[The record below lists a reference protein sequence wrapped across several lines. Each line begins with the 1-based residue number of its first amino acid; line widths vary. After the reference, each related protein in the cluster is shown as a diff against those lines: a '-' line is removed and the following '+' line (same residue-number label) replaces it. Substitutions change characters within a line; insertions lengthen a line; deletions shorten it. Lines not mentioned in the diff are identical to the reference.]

1 MIPALL
7 LLHLASATPL
17 DTLVRRADQYTK
29 VSADIAQTI
38 TDVNAL
44 NTTLNGYGYD
54 VSDIGSG
61 LIGTYNGAQAV
72 ATDIQNTVND
82 AKASDPFTSS
92 ESQSLY
98 LSLASLLEPT
108 FDLLDN
114 FVAHC
119 NTYTKVGI
127 TSIVVSNL
135 QSQRGLVQQE
145 SDALAAKV
153 AAPYPQSIAFG
164 AGLILSKFDSAL
176 SIFQASSC
184 PPPGSTAFPP
194 SSGGATVT
202 VTAPGGTVTKVS
214 LLPFHRLSL
223 PIISTNK
230 TCSDCHLRRC
240 RLHRHCPRRHH
251 HQDRYPCR
259 RHRHY
264 HPGLQHHPSRSDCT
278 C

>member
-1 MIPALL
+1 MLPALL

-17 DTLVRRADQYTK
+17 DTLVRRADQYSK

-38 TDVNAL
+38 TDVTAL

-82 AKASDPFTSS
+82 AKASDPFTTT
-92 ESQSLY
+92 ESQNLY

-108 FDLLDN
+108 FELLDN

-127 TSIVVSNL
+127 TSIVISNL

-153 AAPYPQSIAFG
+153 AAPYPKSISFG

-194 SSGGATVT
+194 SNGGGSTVTVTAPGST
-202 VTAPGGTVTKVS
+202 VTAPGGTVTV
-214 LLPFHRLSL
+214 PGGT
-223 PIISTNK
+223 ITK
-230 TCSDCHLRRC
+230 TVTLAGATGTVTQVWIPS
-240 RLHRHCPRRHH
+240 
-251 HQDRYPCR
+251 
-259 RHRHY
+259 
-264 HPGLQHHPSRSDCT
+264 HPSMIAHADLCLYRPPPLPLPRAAAPAPP
-278 C
+278 